1 METTARMVDLAEPQV
16 CPGTSESSMKG
27 ESHANKSPTDDVML
41 EVVPSEEAT
50 MTIGHA
56 PSGLQL
62 TEDEAFA
69 LLGLCMTSPQKL
81 DALSEKAL
89 RKLASFCKSR
99 NLDSSNHIIPAQCEQ
114 SEAG

>member
-1 METTARMVDLAEPQV
+1 MASTARSIHPVE
-16 CPGTSESSMKG
+16 TSESHMKG
-27 ESHANKSPTDDVML
+27 ESRANKTSDDDVIL
-41 EVVPSEEAT
+41 EVVPSEEAA
-50 MTIGHA
+50 MTIGHV
-56 PSGLQL
+56 PTGLQL

-99 NLDSSNHIIPAQCEQ
+99 NREHGNHKSPAQCEQ